1 MSVAGARIA
10 VGPKFVVYRY
20 VEIFHNRE
28 AIIVVKFGKQK
39 VVTKA
44 FN

>member
-10 VGPKFVVYRY
+10 VGPKFVVY
-20 VEIFHNRE
+20 VEIFHNHE